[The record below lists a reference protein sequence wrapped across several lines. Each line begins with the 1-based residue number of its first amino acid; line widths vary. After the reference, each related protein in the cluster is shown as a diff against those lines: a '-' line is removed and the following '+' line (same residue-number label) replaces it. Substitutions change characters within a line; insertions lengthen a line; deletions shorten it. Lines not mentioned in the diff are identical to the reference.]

1 MTLLTW
7 SNLESV
13 RENFGY
19 PADGTVSAILFITG
33 ISWQKCLGAHQA
45 RMQGLLLQPS
55 WRQRDFNFVFFF
67 SIFYAPTTT
76 DNRWKLLFC
85 HMWLWETGQK
95 DLMVPFEVHYRSKW
109 CSFPTTLTKRLASR
123 GCAARLSKSWTYF
136 RPKNVIF
143 HTRFQTR
150 PKKSDLA
157 VRQNLCHHSLD

>member
-45 RMQGLLLQPS
+45 RMQGLLQPS

-109 CSFPTTLTKRLASR
+109 CSFPTTLTKRSKRLAGR
-123 GCAARLSKSWTYF
+123 GVPPGCPNPEPISDQKMSFSTPVF
-136 RPKNVIF
+136 RPDLKNQTWPLDRIYVII
-143 HTRFQTR
+143 
-150 PKKSDLA
+150 P
-157 VRQNLCHHSLD
+157 